1 MWLAALAG
9 SAAAAGLGAQGNLL
23 DEEPE
28 FLTVDQAF
36 VLTTDTAPDG
46 ALHARWEMPDGYYL
60 YRHRFEFKLRDG
72 TAASLG
78 AAEIPPGKN
87 KVDEWFGDVEVY
99 YHSAQARV
107 PVSAPGL
114 TTLEIGI
121 GYQGCA
127 DAGLCYPPETR
138 WVTIPVVGGA
148 AAGGGPPV
156 SGSTPTASGTDD
168 FPVSEEQQ
176 LASLLTSGGL
186 AGALAIFFLAGIALT
201 FTPCV
206 LPMVPILSSI
216 IVGEGDTISRA
227 RATTLSVVY
236 VVGMALTYAM
246 VGSLVGLFGASL
258 NLRAALQSP
267 PVLITFSVVFV
278 LLAMSMFGFYELRLP
293 ARLHNALAA
302 AGDRQQGG
310 KYVGVF
316 IMGALSSLVVSPCV
330 SAPLA
335 GALVYI
341 SATGDAVLGGLA
353 LFALGL
359 GMGLPLIAIGAS
371 GGHLLPR
378 AGAWMDSVKAV
389 FGVMLLAVAVW
400 LLERVVPAPVTLA
413 LWAALAIGS
422 GVYLGA
428 FEFGERHGWGRLWKA
443 TGVFSLV
450 YGVLLLIGAASGAN
464 DPLRPLGPLTAA
476 AAPAG
481 AVESSQPAWQPV
493 KTLADLD
500 AGLAA
505 ARAAGKPALLDLYAD
520 WCVSCKV
527 MERNVFPREA
537 VAAGLRQFHLLR
549 ADVTRNDEHDR
560 ALMDAYGLFG
570 PPSLVFFADDGREIN
585 EYRLQGEVAAEPLAR
600 HLEAVLARVGD
611 GERPGGERV
620 AIVR

>member
-1 MWLAALAG
+1 
-9 SAAAAGLGAQGNLL
+9 
-23 DEEPE
+23 
-28 FLTVDQAF
+28 
-36 VLTTDTAPDG
+36 
-46 ALHARWEMPDGYYL
+46 
-60 YRHRFEFKLRDG
+60 
-72 TAASLG
+72 
-78 AAEIPPGKN
+78 
-87 KVDEWFGDVEVY
+87 
-99 YHSAQARV
+99 
-107 PVSAPGL
+107 
-114 TTLEIGI
+114 
-121 GYQGCA
+121 
-127 DAGLCYPPETR
+127 
-138 WVTIPVVGGA
+138 
-148 AAGGGPPV
+148 
-156 SGSTPTASGTDD
+156 
-168 FPVSEEQQ
+168 
-176 LASLLTSGGL
+176 
-186 AGALAIFFLAGIALT
+186 
-201 FTPCV
+201 
-206 LPMVPILSSI
+206 
-216 IVGEGDTISRA
+216 
-227 RATTLSVVY
+227 
-236 VVGMALTYAM
+236 
-246 VGSLVGLFGASL
+246 
-258 NLRAALQSP
+258 
-267 PVLITFSVVFV
+267 
-278 LLAMSMFGFYELRLP
+278 MSMFGFYELRLP

-302 AGDRQQGG
+302 VGDRQQGG

-316 IMGALSSLVVSPCV
+316 VMGALSSLVVSPCV

-371 GGHLLPR
+371 GGQLLPR
-378 AGAWMDSVKAV
+378 AGVWMDSVKAV